1 MPELLVRIDDKT
13 VPLHDCAWVEYAP
26 CGCAVSV
33 MVAAMRDGTRALATE
48 DDARRHLDPKKRDRD
63 KAIRQGY
70 RLELMT
76 MDRYR
81 TEVDLAV
88 RCPHP
93 KKPTS
98 QQTLD
103 AAQEVPAP

>member
-1 MPELLVRIDDKT
+1 MPELLVRIEDKT
-13 VPLHDCAWVEYAP
+13 IPLHDCTWVEYAP

-33 MVAAMRDGTRALATE
+33 VMSDGSRALPTE
-48 DDARRHLDPKKRDRD
+48 DDARRHLAPKKRDRD

-81 TEVDLAV
+81 AEVDLAV

-93 KKPTS
+93 KGPTT

-103 AAQEVPAP
+103 AAEQATDG

>member
-1 MPELLVRIDDKT
+1 MPELLVVIDDKP
-13 VPLHDCAWVEYAP
+13 VPLNDCAWVEYAP

-33 MVAAMRDGTRALATE
+33 ILAAMSDGSRALTTE
-48 DDARRHLDPKKRDRD
+48 DHVRHHLDPKKRDRD

-81 TEVDLAV
+81 AEVDLAV

-93 KKPTS
+93 KGDTT

-103 AAQEVPAP
+103 AADA

>member
-1 MPELLVRIDDKT
+1 MPELLVVIDDKP

-33 MVAAMRDGTRALATE
+33 ILAAMTDGSHALTTE
-48 DDARRHLDPKKRDRD
+48 DQVRCHLDPKKRDRD

-81 TEVDLAV
+81 AEVDLAV

-93 KKPTS
+93 KGDTT

-103 AAQEVPAP
+103 AADA

>member
-1 MPELLVRIDDKT
+1 MPELLIRLNDQT
-13 VPLHDCAWVEYAP
+13 VPLHDCCWIEWAP

-33 MVAAMRDGTRALATE
+33 VMAAMDDGSRALPTE
-48 DDARRHLDPKKRDRD
+48 DAARRHLEPNKRNRD
-63 KAIRQGY
+63 KQIRQGY
-70 RLELMT
+70 RLELMA

-81 TEVDLAV
+81 AEVDLAI

-93 KKPTS
+93 KGETS

-103 AAQEVPAP
+103 AAEGSAS

>member
-13 VPLHDCAWVEYAP
+13 VALHDCAWVEYSP

-33 MVAAMRDGTRALATE
+33 VMAAMEDGSRALPTE

-76 MDRYR
+76 MQRYR
-81 TEVDLAV
+81 AEVDLAV

-93 KKPTS
+93 KGDTT

-103 AAQEVPAP
+103 AADA

>member
-1 MPELLVRIDDKT
+1 MPELLVRIDGNA
-13 VPLHDCAWVEYAP
+13 VPLRDCAWVEYAP
-26 CGCAVSV
+26 CGCAVGV
-33 MVAAMRDGTRALATE
+33 MVAAMSDGSRALPTE

-76 MDRYR
+76 MTRYR
-81 TEVDLAV
+81 AEIDLAV

-93 KKPTS
+93 KGDTT

-103 AAQEVPAP
+103 AADV

>member
-1 MPELLVRIDDKT
+1 MPELLVLIDEKP
-13 VPLHDCAWVEYAP
+13 VPLHNCTWVEYAP

-33 MVAAMRDGTRALATE
+33 VMAAMADGSRALPTE

-81 TEVDLAV
+81 ADVDLTV

-93 KKPTS
+93 KGDTT

-103 AAQEVPAP
+103 AAGA

>member
-1 MPELLVRIDDKT
+1 MPELLVLIDDKP
-13 VPLHDCAWVEYAP
+13 VALHDCAWVEYAP

-33 MVAAMRDGTRALATE
+33 VMAAMQDGSRALPTE
-48 DDARRHLDPKKRDRD
+48 DAARRHLDPKKRDRD

-76 MDRYR
+76 MARYR
-81 TEVDLAV
+81 AEVDLAV

-93 KKPTS
+93 KGDTT

-103 AAQEVPAP
+103 AADA

>member
-1 MPELLVRIDDKT
+1 MPELLVLIENKP

-33 MVAAMRDGTRALATE
+33 VVAAMHDGSRALPTE
-48 DDARRHLDPKKRDRD
+48 DDARRNLDPKKRDRD

-81 TEVDLAV
+81 AEVDLAV

-93 KKPTS
+93 KGDTV

-103 AAQEVPAP
+103 TANG